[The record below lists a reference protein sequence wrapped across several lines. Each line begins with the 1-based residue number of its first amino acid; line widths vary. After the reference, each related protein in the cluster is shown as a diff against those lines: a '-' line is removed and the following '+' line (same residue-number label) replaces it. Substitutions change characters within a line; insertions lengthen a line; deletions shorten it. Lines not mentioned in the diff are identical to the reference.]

1 MSKTQSEVMKSV
13 ENMQMKDS
21 TQTKSPV
28 TQAEKVTQ
36 SKQVKFNFTS
46 DLQNTPSASTL
57 ESAHVEPQIDLK
69 NSKQN
74 SKIWTVGSSVV
85 KDLDGR
91 KIYLNRITRI
101 TTLRDKKIQGAVECI
116 KSKKINSEI
125 RVLQIGSNDLESA
138 EVDDV
143 MEEYENMVEII
154 KKEYSNQQLVIGE
167 ILPRYYHER
176 LKTAEFEQKR
186 CQFNLLLKDL
196 CEYRNLE
203 FVQYDHARTTDFY
216 DGIHLNQEG
225 IKNFVKNLKEVI
237 NPLVD
242 VRSPTE
248 NHRQYNKNQSYNGKG
263 CQQFYQNRLIR
274 NPRNW
279 NPGVDYR
286 YNRYNQTNQYFGRSD
301 YNGSVK

>member
-1 MSKTQSEVMKSV
+1 MKSV

-101 TTLRDKKIQGAVECI
+101 TTLRDKTIQGAVECI

-138 EVDDV
+138 EVD
-143 MEEYENMVEII
+143 
-154 KKEYSNQQLVIGE
+154 G
-167 ILPRYYHER
+167 
-176 LKTAEFEQKR
+176 
-186 CQFNLLLKDL
+186 C
-196 CEYRNLE
+196 
-203 FVQYDHARTTDFY
+203 FVQ
-216 DGIHLNQEG
+216 
-225 IKNFVKNLKEVI
+225 
-237 NPLVD
+237 
-242 VRSPTE
+242 
-248 NHRQYNKNQSYNGKG
+248 RQPFDTLS
-263 CQQFYQNRLIR
+263 RLRANTAI
-274 NPRNW
+274 
-279 NPGVDYR
+279 
-286 YNRYNQTNQYFGRSD
+286 FAA
-301 YNGSVK
+301 